1 MPSTQRYW
9 REIPQRYRL
18 EAGKCAKCGK
28 VHFPPRVICDK
39 CRGRAFETI
48 RLSDEGRVVSFTVI
62 RTPPSQFKT
71 LSPYAL
77 GLVELNDGVKLMCQI
92 ADCDLEQLSIDQK
105 VRIEFRKIQEDG
117 KAGVLCYGYKA
128 VPA

>member
-18 EAGKCAKCGK
+18 EAAKCTQCGQ
-28 VHFPPRVICDK
+28 VFFPPRLACNQCKNREFESVTLPDQ
-39 CRGRAFETI
+39 GRIATY
-48 RLSDEGRVVSFTVI
+48 TVI
-62 RTPPSQFKT
+62 RTPPSEFKD

-77 GLVELNDGVKLMCQI
+77 GLIELEGGPRIMCQI
-92 ADCDLEQLSIDQK
+92 TDCDPESLAIDQK

-128 VPA
+128 VPV